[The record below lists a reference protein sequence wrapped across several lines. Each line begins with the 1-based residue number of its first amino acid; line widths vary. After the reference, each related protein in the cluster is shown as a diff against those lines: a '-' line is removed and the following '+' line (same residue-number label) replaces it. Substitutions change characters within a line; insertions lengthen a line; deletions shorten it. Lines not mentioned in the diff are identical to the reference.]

1 MPLISFIIT
10 YYNLPPHMLKACV
23 DSIISLP
30 LKSYE
35 REIIIIDDGSEISP
49 MPYLGETSSEI
60 VYIRQ
65 TNSGLS
71 MARNRGMLEAKGE
84 YIQFVDGDDTVIT
97 KEYIKCTDML
107 KVYKPDMLMFCLTN
121 NKDEH
126 SDDWCLETSGTE
138 YMANHNLNSTAC
150 GYLFRKSI
158 IGNLKFTKDI
168 YHEDD
173 EFTPLL
179 LLKADSLIATRYK
192 AYWYR
197 QRDCSIT
204 TNKDKTKVKQR
215 LDNKRDII
223 FRLQK
228 ECCLLENKQKEALE
242 RRVSQLAMDYIYTTM
257 IDTHDYNEINDR
269 LDHLRQKCLYP
280 LPNGNYTA
288 KYKWFRAISS
298 NRAGIS
304 LLTQILP
311 LLKRER

>member
-1 MPLISFIIT
+1 MPQISFIIT
-10 YYNLPPHMLKACV
+10 YYNLPPDMLKACV

-30 LKSYE
+30 MKSHE

-49 MPYLGETSSEI
+49 MTYLGDASSEI

-71 MARNRGMLEAKGE
+71 IARNRGMLEAKGE
-84 YIQFVDGDDTVIT
+84 YIQFVDGDDTIIT
-97 KEYIKCTDML
+97 EEYKKCTEIL
-107 KVYKPDMLMFCLTN
+107 KEQKPDMLMFCMTN

-126 SDDWCLETSGTE
+126 SNNWRIETSGTE
-138 YMANHNLNSTAC
+138 YMAKHNLHSTAC

-158 IGNLKFTKDI
+158 TGNLKFTKNI

-179 LLKADSLIATRYK
+179 LLKAESLIATGYK

-204 TNKDKTKVKQR
+204 TNKNKTKVKQR

-223 FRLQK
+223 FRLQDK
-228 ECCLLENKQKEALE
+228 CGSLEGSQKDALA
-242 RRVSQLAMDYIYTTM
+242 RRVAQLTMDYIYTT
-257 IDTHDYNEINDR
+257 IIETHDSNAINNR
-269 LDHLRQKCLYP
+269 LDQLHQKYLYP

-298 NRAGIS
+298 NRAGIC
-304 LLTQILP
+304 LLTLILP

>member
-10 YYNLPPHMLKACV
+10 VYNLPPHMLKACV

-30 LKSYE
+30 MKNHE
-35 REIIIIDDGSEISP
+35 REIIIIDDGSEKSLLVH
-49 MPYLGETSSEI
+49 LGEASSQI
-60 VYIRQ
+60 IYIRQ
-65 TNSGLS
+65 ANSGLS

-84 YIQFVDGDDTVIT
+84 YIQFVDGDDTIIT
-97 KEYIKCTDML
+97 EEYNKCTDLL
-107 KVYKPDMLMFCLTN
+107 KENKPDMLMFNLTN
-121 NKDEH
+121 DKDKH
-126 SDDWCLETSGTE
+126 SDNWHLKTSGSE
-138 YMANHNLNSTAC
+138 YMANHNLHSTAC

-179 LLKADSLIATRYK
+179 LLKAESLIATRHK

-204 TNKDKTKVKQR
+204 TSRDKKKIKQR

-228 ECCLLENKQKEALE
+228 TCGSLESRQKEALQ
-242 RRVSQLAMDYIYTTM
+242 RRVAQLTMDYIYTT
-257 IDTHDYNEINDR
+257 IVDTHDYNEIKNR
-269 LDHLRQKCLYP
+269 LNQLRQKCLFP
-280 LPNGNYTA
+280 LPNRNYTA
-288 KYKWFRAISS
+288 KYKVFRIVSS
-298 NRAGIS
+298 NRLGIW
-304 LLTQILP
+304 LLAALLP
-311 LLKRER
+311 LIKKER

>member
-1 MPLISFIIT
+1 MDKKITIVMIAIIVAVVAIGAFLTVSNTFIPESSEYTDLFDYSIEPTTSWNADKSEYSFNQSIKSVNGKDYKNIEIKVNF
-10 YYNLPPHMLKACV
+10 YKGNNLL
-23 DSIISLP
+23 D
-30 LKSYE
+30 SYE
-35 REIIIIDDGSEISP
+35 SKI
-49 MPYLGETSSEI
+49 
-60 VYIRQ
+60 
-65 TNSGLS
+65 
-71 MARNRGMLEAKGE
+71 
-84 YIQFVDGDDTVIT
+84 
-97 KEYIKCTDML
+97 
-107 KVYKPDMLMFCLTN
+107 
-121 NKDEH
+121 
-126 SDDWCLETSGTE
+126 
-138 YMANHNLNSTAC
+138 NSTKD
-150 GYLFRKSI
+150 GKF
-158 IGNLKFTKDI
+158 NLKFTKDI

-179 LLKADSLIATRYK
+179 LLKAESLIATRYK

-242 RRVSQLAMDYIYTTM
+242 RIVSQLAMDYIYTTM